1 MTKRQ
6 MMYGGVVLLFLIGG
20 GLLWTLFG
28 THTVSLTEDYVQRR
42 VDAHIG
48 KEFPVKGRAHML
60 VKTVKIASATVHI
73 EDGQVTLFMDIEGKM
88 IADKKFSLA
97 AYAIGVPYYT
107 NGEFYFKQ
115 HRVAIEGFTY
125 EGSTP
130 AERIEKFAK
139 HIPSK
144 RLRDLAVDK
153 APVVERWITDM
164 AESAAMHT
172 LERRPVYRL
181 KDDIKGILVRASLE
195 SVIGQGER
203 IVVTFSL
210 WQLTITVC
218 LGVIALIVAIA
229 FLYILLNNP
238 LLGEVI
244 SFLD

>member
-97 AYAIGVPYYT
+97 VYAIGVPYY
-107 NGEFYFKQ
+107 
-115 HRVAIEGFTY
+115 
-125 EGSTP
+125 
-130 AERIEKFAK
+130 
-139 HIPSK
+139 
-144 RLRDLAVDK
+144 
-153 APVVERWITDM
+153 
-164 AESAAMHT
+164 
-172 LERRPVYRL
+172 
-181 KDDIKGILVRASLE
+181 
-195 SVIGQGER
+195 
-203 IVVTFSL
+203 
-210 WQLTITVC
+210 
-218 LGVIALIVAIA
+218 
-229 FLYILLNNP
+229 
-238 LLGEVI
+238 
-244 SFLD
+244 